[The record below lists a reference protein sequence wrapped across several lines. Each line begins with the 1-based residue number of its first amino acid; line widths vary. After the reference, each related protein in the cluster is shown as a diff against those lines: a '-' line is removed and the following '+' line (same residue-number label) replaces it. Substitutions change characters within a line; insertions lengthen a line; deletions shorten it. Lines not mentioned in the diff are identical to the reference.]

1 MPPAPDPSM
10 MDTQPM
16 PMDGLDDFRLTSPT
30 EIKALLRQLMDGS
43 VPLNISGPDGAV
55 LTTTLWTVDSVRGA
69 ISFSASPDDP
79 HLHQIVQ
86 ADEAVVVGYLDS
98 VKLQFDANDL
108 VLVHSERRSAL
119 GCAFPQVVYRFQRRG
134 AYRVRPVLR
143 SSPVARMRHPE
154 LPEMNLSLRVLDVSL
169 GGCALFLP
177 ADVPTL
183 NPGITLNG
191 VELEL
196 DGDTRFTTTLRLQHM
211 SSVNAEVK
219 GLRIGCEMLRLPSDA
234 QRQLQR
240 YIDQTQ
246 KKRRLLGV

>member
-1 MPPAPDPSM
+1 MDMPPMTLP
-10 MDTQPM
+10 T
-16 PMDGLDDFRLTSPT
+16 DGLDDFRLDSPT

-43 VPLNISGPDGAV
+43 APVHINGPGGQV
-55 LTTTLWTVDSVRGA
+55 LTTTLWTVDSLRGA

-86 ADEAVVVGYLDS
+86 SNEAVVVGYLDS

-119 GCAFPQVVYRFQRRG
+119 SCAFPQVVYRFQRRG
-134 AYRVRPVLR
+134 TFRVRPVLR
-143 SSPVARMRHPE
+143 SSPVARLRHPE
-154 LPEMNLSLRVLDVSL
+154 LPDMTLTLRVLDVSL

-177 ADVPTL
+177 ADVPPL

-191 VELEL
+191 VEMDL
-196 DGDTRFTTTLRLQHM
+196 DGDTRFTTALRLHHM
-211 SSVNAEVK
+211 SSVASETK
-219 GLRIGCEMLRLPSDA
+219 GLRLGCEILRLPTDA
-234 QRQLQR
+234 ERQLQR